1 MIATFLDHS
10 TQFSAAHIAIA
21 RGTAYRICCDP
32 AGDGER
38 RYLGD
43 DRTMAPYW
51 VDAGRA
57 LVFSTMEA
65 AMDYANARQR
75 GEHAQYRRA
84 ATSRPGVAWRIE
96 SFDYNRGA
104 CDADVQDVPTAC
116 TALVAFARSHGHAA
130 WPVVTAGGWRVAV
143 QSDATYRWD
152 DDTGVTVSHVD
163 VVDDLASMR
172 RLLGY

>member
-10 TQFSAAHIAIA
+10 TQFRADAIA
-21 RGTAYRICCDP
+21 HGTAYRICCDP
-32 AGDGER
+32 AGDQSR

-43 DRTMAPYW
+43 DRTLSPYW
-51 VDAGRA
+51 VDAAHA
-57 LVFSTMEA
+57 LVFSTFEA
-65 AMDYANARQR
+65 ARDYAVARQQ
-75 GEHAQYRRA
+75 GTHAQYSRA
-84 ATSRPGVAWRIE
+84 AQTRPGYAWRVE
-96 SFDYNRGA
+96 QFDYNRGA
-104 CDADVQDVPTAC
+104 CDADVQDVPTTC
-116 TALVAFARSHGHAA
+116 TALVAFARSHGMAA